1 MSKQRSLE
9 RQKHDIESEIAA
21 LEAQIEST
29 AQELEV
35 KRQKLAKTVKPG
47 LLGSV
52 VSGELAS
59 PHASTAQ
66 VTRA

>member
-9 RQKHDIESEIAA
+9 REKHDLENDVAA
-21 LEAQIEST
+21 LEPQIAST
-29 AQELEV
+29 TRELET
-35 KRQKLAKTVKPG
+35 KRQKPAEKVKPG